1 MDLWIFDIEKINIIK
16 TIKISSNKFVFDSKN
31 NLVVMSKL
39 TQKLS
44 YFNMDGQLLSESEIE
59 FLPPFDFR
67 FFIDNYD
74 KPSFFDTSE
83 LSIAI

>member
-1 MDLWIFDIEKINIIK
+1 MCAILVDEENGNIIK

-31 NLVVMSKL
+31 NLIVMSKL

-44 YFNMDGQLLSESEIE
+44 YFNIDGQLLNEEEIE

-67 FFIDNYD
+67 FFIDNTD
-74 KPSFFDTSE
+74 KPTFFDTSE
-83 LSIAI
+83 LSIAV